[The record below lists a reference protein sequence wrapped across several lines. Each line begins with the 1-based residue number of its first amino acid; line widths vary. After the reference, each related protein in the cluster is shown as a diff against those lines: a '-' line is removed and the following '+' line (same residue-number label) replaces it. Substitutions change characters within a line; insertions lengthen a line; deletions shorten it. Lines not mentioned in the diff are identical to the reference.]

1 MNWLPVTA
9 FSLVG
14 FCFVS
19 VLCWWFVFAL
29 SGFVYVTACW
39 TMYRSITSSLLRPS
53 ISRRPCMLIC
63 KLIFCFAIERVERP
77 GGSHEGV
84 GRKKYPSLSA
94 QTKLQ
99 NCVFDEQ
106 TQVVSFFCPAR
117 AFRWVYGLES
127 CQRQPTQVFS
137 AAESKLVILDG

>member
-1 MNWLPVTA
+1 
-9 FSLVG
+9 
-14 FCFVS
+14 
-19 VLCWWFVFAL
+19 
-29 SGFVYVTACW
+29 
-39 TMYRSITSSLLRPS
+39 
-53 ISRRPCMLIC
+53 MLIC
-63 KLIFCFAIERVERP
+63 KLIFCFALERVERP

-117 AFRWVYGLES
+117 AFRWVYGLET